1 MHFYLFRYIAFL
13 KSLVYFLSLTNVL
26 DCETIC
32 IRGTVCFSLLKM
44 SDLETRKNLKSLA
57 GRELKLKDMSYF
69 RQLLRNFGITRKVN
83 GFLE

>member
-1 MHFYLFRYIAFL
+1 MFFFV
-13 KSLVYFLSLTNVL
+13 KNVRFGN
-26 DCETIC
+26 E
-32 IRGTVCFSLLKM
+32 
-44 SDLETRKNLKSLA
+44 KNLKSLA